1 MKESILC
8 TTYMYLSNPPKIII
22 DINFQ
27 AVNLKKD
34 KKNLIFYNNLLLRD
48 VSFILPRICPWG
60 LLLVLRKT
68 FITIK
73 KIHFIYQIAVK
84 NKFEWLILR
93 QCHHILWFCKFLSYG
108 SLTVDGTLKRIVISK
123 FFICLYFAAKML
135 RKHDLV
141 TLFSF

>member
-1 MKESILC
+1 M
-8 TTYMYLSNPPKIII
+8 
-22 DINFQ
+22 
-27 AVNLKKD
+27 KKD
-34 KKNLIFYNNLLLRD
+34 KKKNLIFYNNLLLRD

-123 FFICLYFAAKML
+123 FLYVCILRQKCLGNMILLPYFHFNDSCISIKMQSSKIL
-135 RKHDLV
+135 QNSYFVRIV
-141 TLFSF
+141 